1 MAQGDERD
9 LRSGKYQ
16 SAFMAAAKPNL
27 RFQELRDEAVMT
39 ERWPHRGRSRPD
51 RLSSTQ
57 LLRWHIGQ
65 KKGNRLIESDS
76 WALSSGYVFKTHGL
90 LAKA

>member
-1 MAQGDERD
+1 MRLAIWETSTRAYMD
-9 LRSGKYQ
+9 
-16 SAFMAAAKPNL
+16 AAKQNR

-39 ERWPHRGRSRPD
+39 ERWPHRWRSRPD

-57 LLRWHIGQ
+57 LFRWHIGQ
-65 KKGNRLIESDS
+65 KRSNRLIESGAG
-76 WALSSGYVFKTHGL
+76 ALFSGYVFKTHGL

>member
-1 MAQGDERD
+1 MD
-9 LRSGKYQ
+9 
-16 SAFMAAAKPNL
+16 AAKQNL
-27 RFQELRDEAVMT
+27 RFQELRDEVMT
-39 ERWPHRGRSRPD
+39 ERWPHRGRRRPD
-51 RLSSTQ
+51 RFSSTQ

-65 KKGNRLIESDS
+65 KKSNRLIESGS